1 MSISTRVKTGL
12 AVWGRKGLAVWG
24 RKVLTVEENRINNEI
39 FVYVFQMGKVASTSI
54 VKAIGKRGIEVYQP
68 HFLTENAFHSLLKQ
82 YNNPDLLP
90 FFGANLLGQFSE
102 NIVLYNRLLRQ
113 KKYRKKDCNDRPVLK
128 VITLSRDPMAW
139 YLSNLSQN
147 YDEYET
153 DIRAWAD
160 ASGATGNKEVSAQN
174 DAHLVRQFLQT
185 LFMFFDCHMDRVDF
199 SERHRLG
206 RLLKTDHEDYEP
218 GDEILAKHS
227 LILMRPHFWFEEHF
241 DPALDSKLL
250 SNEFDIDRGYAIY
263 RQCWRDVLVLR
274 FEDLR
279 KNGEEVIGEFL
290 GLKKFS
296 LGRINVSEKKDK
308 GQLIKRAVAQVDFPS
323 SFLDKIY
330 QSPYCAKYYSAD
342 MTDAFRQRL
351 AK

>member
-1 MSISTRVKTGL
+1 
-12 AVWGRKGLAVWG
+12 
-24 RKVLTVEENRINNEI
+24 
-39 FVYVFQMGKVASTSI
+39 
-54 VKAIGKRGIEVYQP
+54 
-68 HFLTENAFHSLLKQ
+68 
-82 YNNPDLLP
+82 
-90 FFGANLLGQFSE
+90 
-102 NIVLYNRLLRQ
+102 
-113 KKYRKKDCNDRPVLK
+113 
-128 VITLSRDPMAW
+128 MAW

-199 SERHRLG
+199 SECHRLG
-206 RLLKTDHEDYEP
+206 RLLKTDREDYEP

-250 SNEFDIDRGYAIY
+250 TNEFDIDRGYAIY

-279 KNGEEVIGEFL
+279 KNGEEVIGELL

-296 LGRINVSEKKDK
+296 LGRINVSEKKE
-308 GQLIKRAVAQVDFPS
+308 
-323 SFLDKIY
+323 
-330 QSPYCAKYYSAD
+330 
-342 MTDAFRQRL
+342 
-351 AK
+351 